1 MGHSTPPNPK
11 KTGRFSDRLG
21 SMAAA
26 DTLCSSSRYGF
37 ALGLL
42 ILSGALSGCGMDAVA
57 PSSGTVTLNLQGTV
71 HGGQQPVS
79 GSTLQVWA
87 AGTGGNGTA
96 ASPLIP
102 TGYYLPGGVAC
113 TQGTAN
119 CTLGNVLSDSNG
131 NFSITGDYTCPGSNP
146 QVYITATG
154 GSPGV
159 GSPNNPA
166 LLMMAALGPCA
177 TLQANLPNIYI
188 DEVTTVAAAWALAPF
203 MTSSSAVASSSTNYS
218 TGLANAFANAQLLA
232 NTANGQAA
240 TLPTG
245 LSIQTGKL
253 YALADSLAGCV
264 NSDGT
269 AGCTKL
275 FMAAAVGG
283 VQPTNTLNAALN
295 IVKNPGSQVT
305 AVWNSIPTTP
315 PFATT
320 LTGPPNDWTMSLTV
334 SGGGIYGP
342 TQLAVDSQGNVWVAD
357 YFGAVSAFN
366 PQGTAL
372 SPAASAGAATSG
384 GFGNGTLSGIYG
396 LAVDTNDNVFVTNQL
411 AGQNSSVGNHGS
423 ISILNGVTSGT
434 TLGSLQTNASTN
446 NAYFY
451 DFSIQYPES
460 LATDTNGNII
470 IGDDG
475 GSYATVYSSSGSAVA
490 QALGNGFSN
499 EVFGVSADAAH
510 GAWLANT
517 GDNTVV
523 HADVNGGILSHP
535 TCCSEAS
542 GIATDALGN
551 AWVTNFGSNSVSEIA
566 PGCDTNTVHRST
578 LCTGAGGN
586 VVTLNQVTGGGL
598 YTPQGIVVDAGQNV
612 WVSNLHAPQGTTYGA
627 IAELAG
633 NSNSL
638 AAGTAISPSTGYGLD
653 AQMSE
658 PFWLAVDPSGNIW
671 VSDEGANTVV
681 MFFGVATPTATPVG
695 PTPTAP

>member
-1 MGHSTPPNPK
+1 M
-11 KTGRFSDRLG
+11 L
-21 SMAAA
+21 
-26 DTLCSSSRYGF
+26 
-37 ALGLL
+37 ALLV
-42 ILSGALSGCGMDAVA
+42 LSGLLSGCGIDAVA
-57 PSSGTVTLNLQGTV
+57 PQSGTVSLNLQGTV

-79 GSTLQVWA
+79 GSTLQLWA

-96 ASPLIP
+96 AAALIP
-102 TGYYLPGGVAC
+102 TGYYLPGGVKC
-113 TQGTAN
+113 VSGTAN
-119 CTLGNVLSDSNG
+119 CTLGNVVSDNNG
-131 NFSITGDYTCPGSNP
+131 NFAITGDYTCPGSNP
-146 QVYITATG
+146 QVYITASG
-154 GSPGV
+154 GSPGF
-159 GSPNNPA
+159 GNPNNPA
-166 LLMMAALGPCA
+166 LVMMAALGPCA
-177 TLQANLPNIYI
+177 TLQANLPNIFI

-203 MTSSSAVASSSTNYS
+203 MTSASSVASSSTNYS

-232 NTANGQAA
+232 NTTNGLAA
-240 TLPTG
+240 SLPST
-245 LSIQTGKL
+245 LSIESGKL
-253 YALADSLAGCV
+253 YALADALAGCV

-269 AGCTKL
+269 TGCTKL
-275 FMAAAVGG
+275 FTAAKVGG
-283 VQPTNTLNAALN
+283 VSPTNTLNAALN
-295 IVKNPGSQVT
+295 IVKHPGQNVSGVFG
-305 AVWNSIPTTP
+305 AIPTSP
-315 PFATT
+315 PYATT
-320 LTGPPNDWTMSLTV
+320 LTGSPSDWTMSLTV

-342 TQLAVDSQGNVWVAD
+342 TQLAVDTQGNVWVAD

-372 SPAASAGAATSG
+372 SPAASSGAATSG
-384 GFGNGTLSGIYG
+384 GFGNGTLSGLYG
-396 LAVDTNDNVFVTNQL
+396 LAVSTNDNVFVTNQL
-411 AGQNSSVGNHGS
+411 AGQNSTVGNHGS
-423 ISILNGVTSGT
+423 ISILNGVTSGS
-434 TLGSLQTNASTN
+434 TLGSLRTNPSTS

-460 LATDTNGNII
+460 LATDSNGNII

-475 GSYATVYSSSGSAVA
+475 GSYATIYSGSGAVVA

-499 EVFGVSADAAH
+499 DSFGVSADQAH
-510 GAWLANT
+510 GAWVANT

-523 HADVNGGILSHP
+523 HADINGGILSHP
-535 TCCSEAS
+535 TCCNEAS

-612 WVSNLHAPQGTTYGA
+612 WVSDLHAPQGTPSAA
-627 IAELAG
+627 IVELAG
-633 NSNSL
+633 NSSTL
-638 AAGTAISPSTGYGLD
+638 AAGTAISPPTGYGLD
-653 AQMSE
+653 ALMSE
-658 PFWLAVDPSGNIW
+658 PFWLTVDPSGNIW